1 LLQRFGLAF
10 AVSIAL
16 AANALPVYAQ
26 DATEFYDGRTL
37 TLVLS
42 SAVGGGYDAM
52 SRILAQH
59 LSRHLPGNPT
69 IVVQNMPGAGG
80 ISATNYLYAIAPK
93 DGSVIGGVQNNT
105 PFEPLFGTAQARYD
119 ATQFQ
124 WLGSPSVET
133 ALVVVWHTVPVET
146 IEDVK
151 THEIVVGST
160 GANSTPTFYTRL
172 INETLHTQ
180 MKIIVGYPGQAESF
194 NAMERGELDGVPS
207 IFYSSLVA
215 TKPDWLRDGKVKL
228 LLQYGPQRQQGL
240 DAVPFIMDLVTAVED
255 RALLQAGFASLALGR
270 PYLMP
275 PGVPEDRVAL
285 MRQAFLDTFNDEAF
299 RRDAN
304 RIGLD
309 ATDPRS
315 GEELQAIINETYAI
329 PADVVTRLRALT
341 SAP

>member
-1 LLQRFGLAF
+1 MLQRFGLAF

-124 WLGSPSVET
+124 WLG
-133 ALVVVWHTVPVET
+133 
-146 IEDVK
+146 
-151 THEIVVGST
+151 
-160 GANSTPTFYTRL
+160 
-172 INETLHTQ
+172 
-180 MKIIVGYPGQAESF
+180 
-194 NAMERGELDGVPS
+194 
-207 IFYSSLVA
+207 
-215 TKPDWLRDGKVKL
+215 
-228 LLQYGPQRQQGL
+228 
-240 DAVPFIMDLVTAVED
+240 
-255 RALLQAGFASLALGR
+255 
-270 PYLMP
+270 
-275 PGVPEDRVAL
+275 
-285 MRQAFLDTFNDEAF
+285 
-299 RRDAN
+299 
-304 RIGLD
+304 
-309 ATDPRS
+309 
-315 GEELQAIINETYAI
+315 
-329 PADVVTRLRALT
+329 
-341 SAP
+341 